1 MVLVEDKMFGTITLL
16 ASGNVE
22 TVDAADNQLFAVET
36 GILVV

>member
-1 MVLVEDKMFGTITLL
+1 MFGTVALL

-22 TVDAADNQLFAVET
+22 AVNAADNQFFAVET